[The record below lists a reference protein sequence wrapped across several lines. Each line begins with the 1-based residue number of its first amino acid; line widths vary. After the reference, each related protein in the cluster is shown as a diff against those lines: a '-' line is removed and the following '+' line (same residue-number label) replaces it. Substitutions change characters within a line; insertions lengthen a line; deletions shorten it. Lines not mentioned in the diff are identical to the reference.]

1 MTYVVALAAEATAT
15 AASTI
20 TTSTTST
27 DAIPQGVRRNDP
39 EILRDEITWSP
50 YATLDYHLSYFI
62 FVA

>member
-20 TTSTTST
+20 TTGTTTT

-39 EILRDEITWSP
+39 EILRDEI
-50 YATLDYHLSYFI
+50 
-62 FVA
+62 V